1 MEKNKKRRF
10 TKAVAAMVM
19 FLAGASLSVTA
30 VRAEAATEQK
40 KEQAK
45 QEMIDIF
52 YSADTSEHSFWK
64 YLLTVS
70 EFEEIYEELKNG
82 EHGRMLGAY
91 EADTYLKEYA
101 FGKYVYRVKLV
112 NEDTDAL
119 NRYARV
125 NENADAILAGIEPA
139 MDDVDKVIY
148 LHDAIVELVS
158 YGKTGNQAYTLG
170 GALGDGKAV
179 CKGYALALN
188 RLLQE
193 AGFETDYIRN
203 ATLNHGWSYVKLDGE
218 WYHIDA
224 TWDDTQSPVKGQTSR
239 QFLLRNEAEF
249 MAEGKNSHETDLE
262 HDGGSPVSLSTKYED
277 WFVHDVVGTMAF
289 EDGLWYFVDPV
300 TKDIVCADADG
311 STYEVVL
318 AYTGEA
324 LEVVDA
330 EDGVLVYTVAGE
342 RFATG
347 LSERAD
353 GTTGGVAEETQLQEA
368 KLNDYAYWCEGMYTG
383 QAEIETCTGYFS
395 TRACYAAEGGAT
407 YVLTLQDTRFRVIL
421 YEFDEQYGFLGKTE
435 LSSGETHT
443 MNAATSYVGLSAYLT
458 TWRDMSWADFAKK
471 LEYQLHSMEI
481 SKYPAEE
488 AEAVEELCGAA

>member
-10 TKAVAAMVM
+10 IKAVAALVL
-19 FLAGASLSVTA
+19 FFAGASLSATEVK
-30 VRAEAATEQK
+30 AEAATEQK

-70 EFEEIYEELKNG
+70 EFEEIYEELKTG

-91 EADTYLKEYA
+91 GADTYLKEYA

-119 NRYARV
+119 NRYIRV
-125 NENADAILAGIEPA
+125 NENADAILAGIEPE
-139 MDDVDKVIY
+139 MDDLDKIIY
-148 LHDAIVELVS
+148 LHDALVELVS
-158 YGKTGNQAYTLG
+158 YNKTGNQAYTLG
-170 GALGDGKAV
+170 GALGDKNAV

-249 MAEGKNSHETDLE
+249 MAEGKNSHETDIE

-289 EDGLWYFVDPV
+289 EDGLWYFVDPR
-300 TKDIVCADADG
+300 TKSIVCADADG
-311 STYEVVL
+311 SSYETVI

-324 LEVVDA
+324 FTVVAA
-330 EDGVLVYTVAGE
+330 ENGVLTYTEAGE
-342 RFATG
+342 TFEMALYGR
-347 LSERAD
+347 
-353 GTTGGVAEETQLQEA
+353 EEAPAGEEQQMWLHEVN
-368 KLNDYAYWCEGMYTG
+368 LNDYAYWCDGKYNE
-383 QAEIETCTGYFS
+383 QAGTEPCTGYFS
-395 TRACYAAEGGAT
+395 TKVCYAAEGGAD
-407 YVLTLQDTRFRVIL
+407 YVLTLQDTRFEVIV
-421 YEFDEQYGFLGKTE
+421 YEFDETHGFLEGTV
-435 LSSGETHT
+435 LQSGESHT
-443 MNAATSYVGLSAYLT
+443 MNAATRYVGLSTCLT
-458 TWRDMSWADFAKK
+458 TWKDMTWADFVKK
-471 LEYQLHSMEI
+471 LEYHLHSMELQ
-481 SKYPAEE
+481 KCPAEANGAGEE
-488 AEAVEELCGAA
+488 A